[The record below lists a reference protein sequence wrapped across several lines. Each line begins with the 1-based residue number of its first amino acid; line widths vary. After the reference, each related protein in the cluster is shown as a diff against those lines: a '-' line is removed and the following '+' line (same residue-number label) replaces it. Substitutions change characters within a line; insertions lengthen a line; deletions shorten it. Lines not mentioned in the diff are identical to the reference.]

1 MQTVSYSAS
10 REDSHI
16 EQNHYLMDKLVRSR
30 EQFARYDA
38 SACEFARE
46 MDARYRAML
55 EGSETARDLIESLVE
70 GRDAPVEDCV
80 DESDLEW

>member
-1 MQTVSYSAS
+1 MQTVSYSAP
-10 REDSHI
+10 RGDSHI
-16 EQNHYLMDKLVRSR
+16 EQNQYLMDKLVRSR
-30 EQFARYDA
+30 GQFARYDA
-38 SACEFARE
+38 SAREFARE

>member
-1 MQTVSYSAS
+1 MQTVSYSAP

-16 EQNHYLMDKLVRSR
+16 EQKLVRSR

-55 EGSETARDLIESLVE
+55 EGSETARDLIESLAE